1 MIYEIMAMSLGMGF
15 VAYLIGS
22 ISPSIL
28 LAKSKGIDIRQE
40 GSGNAGTTNTLRVL
54 GKKAAVIT
62 LVLDILKGVVAVLLG
77 TYVMSNFGAFAAA
90 QTSYLCAV
98 GVTIGHIYPLYF
110 KFKGGKGIATAFG
123 ALTAMNPLLGLSAL
137 GVVALGTLISRRM
150 SVGSLLGAMA
160 LPFLTMQFEM
170 NFMFG
175 AFFLAAVTI
184 YKHWPNIARL
194 RAGTEPKISF
204 GSKKN

>member
-1 MIYEIMAMSLGMGF
+1 MIYEIMAMSLGMGV

-54 GKKAAVIT
+54 GKQAAAIT
-62 LVLDILKGVVAVLLG
+62 LILDILKGVAAVLLG
-77 TYVMSNFGAFAAA
+77 TFVMSNFGEFPAA
-90 QTSYLCAV
+90 QTSYLCVV
-98 GVTIGHIYPLYF
+98 GVTLGHIYPLYF

-160 LPFLTMQFEM
+160 LPFLTMYFEM

-175 AFFLAAVTI
+175 AFFLGAITI

>member
-1 MIYEIMAMSLGMGF
+1 MYEIMAMSLGLAL

-28 LAKSKGIDIRQE
+28 LARSKGIDIREE

-54 GKKAAVIT
+54 GKQAAVIT
-62 LVLDILKGVVAVLLG
+62 LVLDIGKGVLATLLG
-77 TYVMSNFGAFAAA
+77 YFVMSAYGEFAAA

-98 GVTIGHIYPLYF
+98 GVICGHIFPVYF

-123 ALTAMNPLLGLSAL
+123 AITAVNPLLGFSCLGIVVL
-137 GVVALGTLISRRM
+137 GVLVSRRM
-150 SVGSLLGAMA
+150 SVGSLLGAVA
-160 LPFLTMQFEM
+160 LPFLTLYMEM
-170 NFMFG
+170 NFLFG
-175 AFFLAAVTI
+175 AFFLSCLTI

-194 RAGTEPKISF
+194 RARTEPKISF
-204 GSKKN
+204 GSPKK

>member
-1 MIYEIMAMSLGMGF
+1 MIYEIMAMSLGMGI

-40 GSGNAGTTNTLRVL
+40 GSGNAGTTNALRVL
-54 GKKAAVIT
+54 GKQAAAIT
-62 LVLDILKGVVAVLLG
+62 LVLDVLKGVAAVLLG
-77 TYVMSNFGAFAAA
+77 TFAMSSFGEFAAA
-90 QTSYLCAV
+90 QTSYLCVV
-98 GVTIGHIYPLYF
+98 GVTLGHIYPLYF

-160 LPFLTMQFEM
+160 LPFLTMYFEM

-175 AFFLAAVTI
+175 AFFLGAITI